1 MSAFSDPVAE
11 HGSDKTLRPGQ
22 GFRTGDP
29 EPGYR
34 ADCPIDAGGMDS
46 HKRAMQDEMV
56 RHREPVAARR
66 HEPTCGVILTEGYA
80 GLEAQAIGLAERAGI
95 AAERRVLAASR
106 PWRWIPARIWPA
118 PLGTVGG
125 LADLPDGL
133 VLTVGGTGAAIGAA
147 LRRQGRRVVQIQNP
161 RMRLDRFDLVVA
173 NHHDEIRGPNV
184 LLSRTALHRVT
195 PAVLADARRTWTPR
209 LAHLPRPL
217 VAVLVGGS
225 NGRFRLGPAEAEA
238 LAQGLAS
245 LHRNHRVGLA
255 VTPSRRTGN
264 PARAIL
270 DRHLF
275 PLGAFVWDMTGDN
288 PYLGLLACADSIVVT
303 ADSVSMVSEA
313 VATAAPVAVVRL
325 PGRSR
330 RIELFLDALVDAGRV
345 CMFDATLRHETA
357 TPLDDTAMVAAE
369 LCRRL
374 GLPDP
379 SHP

>member
-1 MSAFSDPVAE
+1 
-11 HGSDKTLRPGQ
+11 
-22 GFRTGDP
+22 
-29 EPGYR
+29 
-34 ADCPIDAGGMDS
+34 
-46 HKRAMQDEMV
+46 MQDHLV
-56 RHREPVAARR
+56 RHEEPVAARHEEPVAMR
-66 HEPTCGVILTEGYA
+66 HAPTPGIILTEGYA

-95 AAERRVLAASR
+95 VAGRRVLVPSR
-106 PWRWIPARIWPA
+106 PWRWIPARTWPA
-118 PLGTVGG
+118 PLAAVDG
-125 LADLPDGL
+125 LANLPDGL

-173 NHHDEIRGPNV
+173 NHHDEVSGPNV

-195 PAVLADARRTWTPR
+195 PAVLAGARQVWMPR

-238 LAQGLAS
+238 LAQGLAV
-245 LHRNHRVGLA
+245 LHRDHGAGLA
-255 VTPSRRTGN
+255 VTPSRRTGD
-264 PARAIL
+264 AVRALL
-270 DRHLF
+270 DRRLS
-275 PLGAFVWDMTGDN
+275 PLGAFVWDMAGPN

-330 RIELFLDALVDAGRV
+330 RIELFLRGLADAGRIR
-345 CMFDATLRHETA
+345 MFDATVRHETV
-357 TPLDDTAMVAAE
+357 TPLDDTTPVAAE

>member
-1 MSAFSDPVAE
+1 M
-11 HGSDKTLRPGQ
+11 
-22 GFRTGDP
+22 
-29 EPGYR
+29 
-34 ADCPIDAGGMDS
+34 
-46 HKRAMQDEMV
+46 
-56 RHREPVAARR
+56 
-66 HEPTCGVILTEGYA
+66 
-80 GLEAQAIGLAERAGI
+80 
-95 AAERRVLAASR
+95 
-106 PWRWIPARIWPA
+106 
-118 PLGTVGG
+118 
-125 LADLPDGL
+125 
-133 VLTVGGTGAAIGAA
+133 LTVGGTGAAIGAA

-195 PAVLADARRTWTPR
+195 PAVLADARRTWMPR
-209 LAHLPRPL
+209 FAHLPRPL

-238 LAQGLAS
+238 LARGLAV
-245 LHRNHRVGLA
+245 LHRNDRVGLA

-264 PARAIL
+264 AVRAVL
-270 DRHLF
+270 DRHLSR
-275 PLGAFVWDMTGDN
+275 LGAFLWDMTGPN
-288 PYLGLLACADSIVVT
+288 PYLGLLACAAHIVVT

-330 RIELFLDALVDAGRV
+330 RIELFLGGLVDAGRV
-345 CMFDATLRHETA
+345 RMFDATLRHEEA
-357 TPLDDTAMVAAE
+357 TPLDDTATVAAG

-379 SHP
+379 SYP